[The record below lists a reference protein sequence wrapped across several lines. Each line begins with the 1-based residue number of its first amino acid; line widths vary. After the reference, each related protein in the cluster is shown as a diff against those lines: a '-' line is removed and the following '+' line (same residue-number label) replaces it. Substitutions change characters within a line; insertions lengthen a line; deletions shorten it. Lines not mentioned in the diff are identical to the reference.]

1 MSRITCP
8 VLATRV
14 TTAEDA
20 AQLIHPGDNVGMSGF
35 TGAGYPKALPTAL
48 HDRIVTAHA
57 RGEDFRIGLWTG
69 ASTAPDAD
77 GVLAEAKGVSSRL
90 PYNSDPTMRSLI
102 NSGEVD
108 YVDAHL
114 SHSAQHMWFGF
125 YGNLDVAVVE
135 VTAVLPNGLL
145 VPSSSVGNNK
155 TWLDQADR
163 VILEVNHW
171 QPREFEGFHDVYYGT
186 QLPPHRRPIQLTDPM
201 QRIGDPYLRV
211 DPAKVVAVVET
222 DRPDR
227 NSPFTPPDETSR
239 AIAGHVVDFLRHE
252 VRAGRMPPSLLPLQ
266 SGVGNVANAVLAG
279 LDDSEFTD
287 LVAFTEVLQDGLLDL
302 LDSGTVRAASATSFG
317 LSDVGVER
325 FLANISS
332 YKGRILLR
340 SEEISNHPELVRRLG
355 VIAMNGMIEADIY
368 GNVNSTHIAGS
379 QIMNGIGGSGD
390 FTRNAFLNFF
400 LTPSTAKGAR
410 SPPSSRWQ
418 ATSTTPSTT
427 CRSSSA
433 STGWP
438 TCAASPRA
446 SGRRG
451 SSTTAPTPPS
461 APRCTTTS
469 PARRPPGQ
477 TPCTPR
483 TCSARRWPGTSASSR
498 RGACSRA
505 EWIRPLRD
513 GRGRPLRD
521 QEETAAVPRLVA
533 QLLAP
538 RPT

>member
-1 MSRITCP
+1 MSRVICP
-8 VLATRV
+8 LLSTRV
-14 TTAEDA
+14 TTAEQA
-20 AQLIHPGDNVGMSGF
+20 VEHIRHGDNVGMSGF

-48 HDRIVTAHA
+48 HDRMVAAHA

-379 QIMNGIGGSGD
+379 RIMNGIGGSGD

-400 LTPSTAKGAR
+400 LTPSTAKGGKV
-410 SPPSSRWQ
+410 
-418 ATSTTPSTT
+418 
-427 CRSSSA
+427 SA
-433 STGWP
+433 FVPMASHVDHTEHDVQIIVSEHGL
-438 TCAASPRA
+438 ADLRGLSPRK
-446 SGRRG
+446 R
-451 SSTTAPTPPS
+451 
-461 APRCTTTS
+461 APRIIDHCAD
-469 PARRPPGQ
+469 PAFRPALHDYLDRAQAARPDAVH
-477 TPCTPR
+477 TPHLLGEALSWHER
-483 TCSARRWPGTSASSR
+483 F
-498 RGACSRA
+498 
-505 EWIRPLRD
+505 L
-513 GRGRPLRD
+513 
-521 QEETAAVPRLVA
+521 ETGSMHAG
-533 QLLAP
+533 
-538 RPT
+538 